1 MNENERNFFLKR
13 FFSFNVSHNVPTGS
27 NNASFDE
34 SNDELVNLNT
44 QQTACGEE
52 QNQDA
57 SANSVGE
64 NCDPS
69 ESATIESNKQK
80 SLAKI
85 NEKLDEFEHEK
96 KFKEKK
102 YNYETVSRRNKF
114 KKSTDSTKFLLST
127 SSYGT
132 DLPDYNLNESCKSEV
147 PQICVDMNKTEPIIN
162 SMMSLKVEKP
172 GKLQEQYSIELKPF
186 KKKEVQIDVDSANNN
201 YKTFDPSGSPLL
213 SLSLNSNEAKI
224 LAENSDDN
232 NQSKKYVLTI
242 LPTIEGL
249 TTTLASNKIKFRLVY
264 L

>member
-34 SNDELVNLNT
+34 SDELVNLNA
-44 QQTACGEE
+44 QLTACGEE

-57 SANSVGE
+57 SANSVSE
-64 NCDPS
+64 NRDPS
-69 ESATIESNKQK
+69 ESATMESNKQK

-102 YNYETVSRRNKF
+102 CNYDTVNRRNKF

-147 PQICVDMNKTEPIIN
+147 PQICVDMNKAEPIH

-186 KKKEVQIDVDSANNN
+186 KKKEVQIDIDSANNN
-201 YKTFDPSGSPLL
+201 YRTFDPTGSPLL

-224 LAENSDDN
+224 LAENSDNN
-232 NQSKKYVLTI
+232 NQSKKYALTF
-242 LPTIEGL
+242 PTIEGL
-249 TTTLASNKIKFRLVY
+249 TTTLASHKIKFRLVY
-264 L
+264 LKTS